1 MAGGAEAKSNKMNG
15 SKNNSIITLLMIAML
30 FKLLLLFIIPIFFK
44 LLHIHTYAKR
54 AKLTMDHALFLRQTI
69 IIFVN

>member
-54 AKLTMDHALFLRQTI
+54 AKLTMDHALFLRHTI